1 MDPSGLR
8 SFLRRLGEARRSPAV
23 WISFGLAAALVLV
36 AVPRRQEASRI
47 VTEARIPMR
56 ALTPPE
62 AAALLVGGRAR
73 LARIGVGSVDLV
85 TRDYLVPLVPGDPPA
100 KDVLTRGSRSWRPV
114 AASWNGYSLRHR
126 LARGALERELAGRPL
141 AEFHD
146 PAAAAEPI
154 SFDSRRLALYAAG
167 EVAVLWATFLLAWTI
182 VRRVRPLHLVTP
194 AFLLL
199 AVGYLATVAWYS
211 PAFFDA
217 DLFYQRW
224 VVEEGSA
231 YLAPMGA
238 VLVPAAALSLFGL
251 LAVGLLRLAR
261 RGRPPGPR
269 QHIAAS
275 WAPAVL
281 LVLAGAGVH
290 GLAWIKDTR
299 TLDALTTALNLE
311 GTAWLAEARALRGR
325 VEIHQRLTTGQ
336 LPPRLRA
343 MAERALAVHPET
355 GGPGNADAC
364 VLLGIGSG
372 EYLFLWRSP
381 SFTYL
386 DFRTLD
392 AQIDGD
398 RIRSMLAAR
407 RPVAAGSLRDRFTG
421 TPVLRPDGTVAA
433 LAYVQRTMPWW
444 AAALF

>member
-1 MDPSGLR
+1 
-8 SFLRRLGEARRSPAV
+8 V
-23 WISFGLAAALVLV
+23 LA

-47 VTEARIPMR
+47 DTEARIPMR

-73 LARIGVGSVDLV
+73 LARIDAGTVDLV
-85 TRDYLVPLVPGDPPA
+85 SRDYLVPLAPGDPSPER
-100 KDVLTRGSRSWRPV
+100 VLTRGSRSWHHL
-114 AASWNGYSLRHR
+114 AASWDGYSLRYR

-141 AEFHD
+141 ADFHD

-154 SFDSRRLALYAAG
+154 SFDSGRLALYAVF

-182 VRRVRPLHLVTP
+182 ARRVRPLHLLAP

-199 AVGYLATVAWYS
+199 AVGYLATVTWYS

-217 DLFYQRW
+217 DFFYQRW
-224 VVEEGSA
+224 VVEEGFY
-231 YLAPMGA
+231 YLVPIGA
-238 VLVPAAALSLFGL
+238 VLLPAAVLSLLGL
-251 LAVGLLRLAR
+251 LTVGLLRLAR

-269 QHIAAS
+269 QRLAAS
-275 WAPAVL
+275 WAPAAL

-290 GLAWIKDTR
+290 GLAWTKDTR
-299 TLDALTTALNLE
+299 TLGTLTTALSLE

-325 VEIHQRLTTGQ
+325 VEPHQRLTTSQ

-343 MAERALAVHPET
+343 VAERALAVHPE
-355 GGPGNADAC
+355 PGAPGDVDTC
-364 VLLGIGSG
+364 VLLGIGGG

-386 DFRTLD
+386 DFRTLG
-392 AQIDGD
+392 AIIGGD
-398 RIRSMLAAR
+398 EIRTMLSAR
-407 RPVAAGSLRDRFTG
+407 RPVVTGSLHGRFTG

-433 LAYVQRTMPWW
+433 LVYVRRAMPRW
-444 AAALF
+444 ARVS